1 MSGTINPWLNKAFIG
16 HKEIIRQLN
25 QLKNSKS
32 INNTLIFNGPIGV
45 GKCTLAFRY
54 CNYIFANTD
63 IAFIDYEQKNDNI
76 FSQVSNHSFPNL
88 YYISK
93 NDEYG
98 NSREIKIEDIR
109 NLKKKILQSIIS
121 KRDRFIIFDDIE
133 LFNQNSLN
141 ALLKLI
147 EEPSQKNYFFLINN
161 KSKPLIETV
170 KSRALEIKIILEEE
184 QRLEIIEKLVN
195 VYKLDLILDPET
207 SQLSPGNF
215 IKFNFICKEHDIYPT
230 NDFVKNLSLLLNIYK
245 KEKNILFI
253 NLIFYLADQ
262 YFRHIKDKDLL
273 KSDQIFE
280 IKDYIMS
287 NLNSFMLYNINQNSL
302 INAVNEK
309 LNHE

>member
-1 MSGTINPWLNKAFIG
+1 MNYPLFFDT
-16 HKEIIRQLN
+16 
-25 QLKNSKS
+25 KNSLNLFGLKENFRFISELYSKKNFPKVLMFSGNKGSGKS
-32 INNTLIFNGPIGV
+32 TLINHFLYSIFD
-45 GKCTLAFRY
+45 TD
-54 CNYIFANTD
+54 NYNNEKLNLSKNSS
-63 IAFIDYEQKNDNI
+63 FIKKFQNNI
-76 FSQVSNHSFPNL
+76 FSNII
-88 YYISK
+88 YINGADYKSV
-93 NDEYG
+93 
-98 NSREIKIEDIR
+98 KIEDIR
-109 NLKKKILQSIIS
+109 NLKKQILLSTIS
-121 KRDRFIIFDDIE
+121 PRDRFIIFDDIE

>member
-1 MSGTINPWLNKAFIG
+1 MNYPLFFDT
-16 HKEIIRQLN
+16 
-25 QLKNSKS
+25 KNSINLFGLKKNFKFISELYSKHNLPRVLMFTGNKGSGKS
-32 INNTLIFNGPIGV
+32 TLINHFLYSIFDN
-45 GKCTLAFRY
+45 K
-54 CNYIFANTD
+54 NYDKETFTFAENSN
-63 IAFIDYEQKNDNI
+63 FLKQFQNNI
-76 FSQVSNHSFPNL
+76 FSNII
-88 YYISK
+88 YINGADYKSV
-93 NDEYG
+93 
-98 NSREIKIEDIR
+98 KIEDIR